1 MRTFQTFCTIALF
14 IILLI
19 SGCSKNHPISY
30 NGNTNDLITISFT
43 DEKFINENNSQEY
56 TYTQGITWEAL
67 IEDEPLF
74 AYRITTSDGELPE
87 NILTDSNGWVYQ
99 NETEEESTIWTDET
113 ELEISFNSING
124 VLKHIITKFE
134 VKFLHDDQE
143 SEIVSA
149 SFFDFREIGTVLTT
163 TGGDCNGHTT
173 GTGLIFLIS
182 ERILD
187 IFVDGLY
194 AGHFMYRLN
203 IISEIDSTLISEGE
217 WYNTIN
223 CEDIRRVE
231 LDGYT
236 TPPLVPN
243 EDGELT
249 QFETYI
255 VTRSGFTD
263 ENNPAIA
270 NFKVQE
276 GFYPNTIIYNGLEQ
290 NGLDTGNDTWA
301 LGDNHFVTYVDPCLS
316 TMPPYVVTEEGY
328 HFATAFWIDRN
339 GNYVLIG
346 SEDLQIFLHLGWYGE
361 YQNNNP
367 NPPNILRNVVFD
379 ELTGL
384 NYYSGIKYFDM
395 RLDGEPFEF
404 ASLPAS
410 DYNITDS
417 NGIEWLRVPIE
428 HEIAQNVILTGLSYG
443 EHTFTARAVD
453 LQLAVDETPAEFIFM
468 VFEPIPSDEK
478 EGIIILD
485 DTPHSQYSS
494 PEELIDE
501 LYLEFLSDYN
511 GLIECLD
518 RNELQ
523 NTVWIHQMHFGK
535 DVFSPTD
542 LQSYELIIYHSDS
555 PTQDCKFAHEYDVI
569 NIYLNQ
575 GGNLVFSGGANL
587 MKFVQRDCR
596 NFNFPLLEKYFG
608 IPLFDTNAIDIVRFE
623 EFTPLEPPFLNLQF
637 FIKALAE
644 NGFIEN
650 IDLQI
655 PSFNPFVNYQP
666 ILQDTVNALGPVA
679 LFENYES
686 ATEEIFRFGCRQ
698 PEAGTSF
705 PQWDDIDDED
715 HYPSENQ
722 FNLYNGKSVA
732 LKKITEKNKCY
743 IFGFPLAY
751 MDPDDVRAMLNQII
765 AEIEQ

>member
-1 MRTFQTFCTIALF
+1 MRIFQTFCTIAFLV
-14 IILLI
+14 ILLI
-19 SGCSKNHPISY
+19 LGCSKNHPASY

-43 DEKFINENNSQEY
+43 DEKVINENNMQEY
-56 TYTQGITWEAL
+56 TYTQGITWKAL

-87 NILTDSNGWVYQ
+87 GFSIDPDGWVYQ
-99 NETEEESTIWTDET
+99 NEPEEESTIWTDET

-124 VLKHIITKFE
+124 VLKHIITEFE
-134 VKFLHDDQE
+134 VKFLLDTQE

-173 GTGLIFLIS
+173 GTGLTFLIS
-182 ERILD
+182 EKILD

-194 AGHFMYRLN
+194 ADHFMYRLN

-217 WYNTIN
+217 WFNTIN

-231 LDGYT
+231 LNGYT

-255 VTRSGFTD
+255 VTRSGFAD
-263 ENNPAIA
+263 EDNPAIA

-276 GFYPNTIIYNGLEQ
+276 GFYPNTVIYNGLEQ
-290 NGLDTGNDTWA
+290 NGVNTGNDTWA
-301 LGDNHFVTYVDPCLS
+301 LGENHFITYIEPCLS
-316 TMPPYVVTEEGY
+316 IMLPYVVTEEGY
-328 HFATAFWIDRN
+328 HFATAFWIDKN
-339 GNYVLIG
+339 GDYVLIG
-346 SEDLQIFLHLGWYGE
+346 SEDLQIYLHLGWVGE
-361 YQNNNP
+361 YAYNNP
-367 NPPNILRNVVFD
+367 FHDVINYVID
-379 ELTGL
+379 ELTGQP
-384 NYYSGIKYFDM
+384 YFSEIIYFDL
-395 RLDGEPFEF
+395 RLDGESFEYS
-404 ASLPAS
+404 SLPAS
-410 DYNITDS
+410 EYNITDN
-417 NGIEWLRVPIE
+417 NGTEWLRVPIE
-428 HEIAQNVILTGLSYG
+428 HEIAQHTTLTGLSYG

-453 LQLAVDETPAEFIFM
+453 LQLAVDETPAEFTFM

-485 DTPHSQYSS
+485 DTPDHSMFS
-494 PEELIDE
+494 PEVLIDE
-501 LYLEFLSDYN
+501 LYLEFLSDYY
-511 GLIECLD
+511 GPIECLD

-523 NTVWIHQMHFGK
+523 NTVWIPTLHFSK

-542 LQSYELIIYHSDS
+542 IQSYELVIYHSDS
-555 PTQDCKFAHEYDVI
+555 PTLDSKFALEYDVI

-575 GGNLVFSGGANL
+575 GGNLVFSGGVNL
-587 MKFVQRDCR
+587 MFVQNDCC

-608 IPLFDTNAIDIVRFE
+608 IPLSDINAIDIVRFE
-623 EFTPLEPPFLNLQF
+623 EFNTLVPPFFHLQF
-637 FIKALAE
+637 FVKALAE
-644 NGFIEN
+644 DGFVEN

-655 PSFNPFVNYQP
+655 PSFNPFVNFQP

-679 LFENYES
+679 LFENYDS
-686 ATEEIFRFGCRQ
+686 ATEEIFGFGCRQ

-705 PQWDDIDDED
+705 TQWDDIDDED

-722 FNLYNGKSVA
+722 FNIYNGKSVA
-732 LKKITEKNKCY
+732 LRKITEKNKCY

-751 MDPDDVRAMLNQII
+751 MEPDDVRAMLNQII
-765 AEIEQ
+765 AEIE